1 MGRHFQYK
9 VDVFFKEIVL
19 DCPIKMSFILNFKKE
34 VAHMLMHSNAFS
46 VHQIL
51 KMKLPTQSSLKK
63 KKKISAQL
71 PDHLNDSELFE
82 LVKTV

>member
-1 MGRHFQYK
+1 MARHFQYK

-34 VAHMLMHSNAFS
+34 VAHMRMHSNGFS

-63 KKKISAQL
+63 KNKCAVARPFKWFTAFWAS
-71 PDHLNDSELFE
+71 
-82 LVKTV
+82 